1 IMGCRHKTTV
11 MTTPP
16 AVMATALAFAGWVDA
31 QGNAVTLPETMPA
44 AALTLYASWTQNPV
58 EKPTFDYVLFALA
71 ARYAQRFDVLVS
83 AENATVTGDTTIK
96 YKRTGTVEIAV
107 AEGYQLV
114 DVIANGQ
121 SLGAVTSV
129 TFKKVMGVQTLVIV
143 TEPIPTEEP
152 VEETPAA

>member
-1 IMGCRHKTTV
+1 E
-11 MTTPP
+11 
-16 AVMATALAFAGWVDA
+16 
-31 QGNAVTLPETMPA
+31 GNAVTLPATMPA
-44 AALTLYASWTQNPV
+44 NDVVIYASWTKNQIAMDP
-58 EKPTFDYVLFALA
+58 VLFSLA

-129 TFKKVMGVQTLVIV
+129 TFKKVMAPQTLVIV

-152 VEETPAA
+152 AVETPAA

>member
-1 IMGCRHKTTV
+1 MDSVSVG
-11 MTTPP
+11 
-16 AVMATALAFAGWVDA
+16 A
-31 QGNAVTLPETMPA
+31 GNAGYTDAEVGVEGAQHKECKICGYKPIATEVIPA
-44 AALTLYASWTQNPV
+44 KEQPLNH
-58 EKPTFDYVLFALA
+58 VLFALA

-96 YKRTGTVEIAV
+96 YKRTGTVEISV